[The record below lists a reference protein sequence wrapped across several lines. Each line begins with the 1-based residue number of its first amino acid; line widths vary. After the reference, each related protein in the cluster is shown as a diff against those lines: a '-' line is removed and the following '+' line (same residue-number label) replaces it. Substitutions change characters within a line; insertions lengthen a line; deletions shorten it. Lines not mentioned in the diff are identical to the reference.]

1 VEFPELPDFPPTRPP
16 DAVVRAILAAKPVIA
31 IVGASSNPARPS
43 HGVMAGLLDAGY
55 DVIPV
60 NPAEGAI
67 LGRTCYP
74 DLASIPRRVDVV
86 DVFRRRE
93 HLAGVARE
101 AVAVKA
107 RVLWL
112 QLGLSDAEA
121 ERIGREGGLAVIS
134 DRCTWVEHQRLVG

>member
-1 VEFPELPDFPPTRPP
+1 MEFPDFPSTRPP
-16 DAVVRAILAAKPVIA
+16 DAVLRALLASRPVIA
-31 IVGASSNPARPS
+31 VVGASSNPDRPS
-43 HGVMAGLLDAGY
+43 HGVMAGLLGAGY

-60 NPAEGAI
+60 NPGEREI
-67 LGRTCYP
+67 LGVTCYP

-101 AVAVKA
+101 AVAIGA

-112 QLGLSDAEA
+112 QLGLADAQA
-121 ERIGREGGLAVIS
+121 ETIAREGGLAVIA
-134 DRCTWVEHQRLVG
+134 DRCLWVEHARLFG